1 MNLSDE
7 DKQFLDELC
16 GQNGVSQDKVPK
28 LLQTVYDYEF
38 KDWQK
43 RNS

>member
-7 DKQFLDELC
+7 DKQLLDEPY

-28 LLQTVYDYEF
+28 LLQIVDDYEF

-43 RNS
+43 RKT